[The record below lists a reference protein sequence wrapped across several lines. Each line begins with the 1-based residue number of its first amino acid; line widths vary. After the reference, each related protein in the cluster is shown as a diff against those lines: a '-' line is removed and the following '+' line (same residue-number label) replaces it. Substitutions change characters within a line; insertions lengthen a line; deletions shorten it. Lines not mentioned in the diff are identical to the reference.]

1 MVGDPGGQQI
11 FMGGGSFEATVEC
24 GPYRRGAELAGLGER
39 EVTRGAFLAF
49 AALVDDPDTDP
60 DELGEFLS
68 VTIEET
74 GQLWIYPTDVFLQ
87 NLLHRRGD
95 QSRIRRALER
105 IAPQEAEDEP
115 DNS

>member
-1 MVGDPGGQQI
+1 M
-11 FMGGGSFEATVEC
+11 TVEC
-24 GPYRRGAELAGLGER
+24 GPYRRESEVGGLGEP
-39 EVTRGAFLAF
+39 EVTRGAFLAL
-49 AALVDDPDTDP
+49 AALLDDADTDP

-95 QSRIRRALER
+95 QSKVRRALDR
-105 IAPQEAEDEP
+105 LAPQEADDES
-115 DNS
+115 DSS